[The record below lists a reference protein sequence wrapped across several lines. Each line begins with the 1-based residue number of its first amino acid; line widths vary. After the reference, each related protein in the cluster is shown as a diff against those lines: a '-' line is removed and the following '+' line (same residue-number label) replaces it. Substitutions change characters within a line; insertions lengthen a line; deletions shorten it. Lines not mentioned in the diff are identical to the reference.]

1 MSMIK
6 IPLKYLVIIG
16 SLVSL
21 FLIANLILELRGII
35 IKNISLLT
43 WSQGIKIFQIILI
56 QLPLGCLYVYL
67 MFMYSVRV
75 FANGV
80 SGKGFRSEYWR
91 IELAIFLGY
100 PICTIFICLKLCML
114 CNYKRQ
120 LLPDVAT
127 RYPISNRINWFC
139 FEGRKERYFWCTLAL
154 FFKETLANLISK
166 FNFIKKKGILEKVS
180 QSQITLSSLR
190 WDTL

>member
-1 MSMIK
+1 MIK

-127 RYPISNRINWFC
+127 RYPISNRIN
-139 FEGRKERYFWCTLAL
+139 
-154 FFKETLANLISK
+154 
-166 FNFIKKKGILEKVS
+166 
-180 QSQITLSSLR
+180 
-190 WDTL
+190 